1 MFRYGSSALH
11 LTAAFNNPS
20 AAAVLLDNGAVV
32 DLGDFR
38 LRTPLHFAAMHES
51 LEATSVLLAAGAD
64 RHAVD
69 DDGLEPHEMVP
80 AGSDDGRAG
89 RAGKGEAAAVRRAAI
104 RRLLGAPARTIHA
117 AIDTG
122 DAAKALRAVE
132 GAVKDRATETLDARD
147 GGGGGGGGGGGS
159 GRRGRRRS
167 SARRRS
173 SWKIARGGP
182 RG

>member
-1 MFRYGSSALH
+1 M
-11 LTAAFNNPS
+11 
-20 AAAVLLDNGAVV
+20 
-32 DLGDFR
+32 
-38 LRTPLHFAAMHES
+38 
-51 LEATSVLLAAGAD
+51 
-64 RHAVD
+64 
-69 DDGLEPHEMVP
+69 
-80 AGSDDGRAG
+80 
-89 RAGKGEAAAVRRAAI
+89 
-104 RRLLGAPARTIHA
+104 
-117 AIDTG
+117 DTG

-167 SARRRS
+167 SVRRRS

>member
-89 RAGKGEAAAVRRAAI
+89 RAGKGEAAAVRRAVGVFSVP
-104 RRLLGAPARTIHA
+104 RRAPFTPPS
-117 AIDTG
+117 T
-122 DAAKALRAVE
+122 
-132 GAVKDRATETLDARD
+132 RATRPRRC
-147 GGGGGGGGGGGS
+147 
-159 GRRGRRRS
+159 GRWRGR
-167 SARRRS
+167 
-173 SWKIARGGP
+173 
-182 RG
+182 